1 MRVSEMPVPVL
12 VAVTVAP
19 GMDAPLASFT
29 VPEMLAVTL
38 ANSCWLTSRERMN
51 AKTLSQCRPLGRCM
65 LPPQQY
71 LFWSLETRPRPAIG
85 GRILWGIAVEST
97 VFSGRLTAYWL

>member
-1 MRVSEMPVPVL
+1 MLVSAMPVPVL

-38 ANSCWLTSRERMN
+38 ANTWMLTSRERTN
-51 AKTLSQCRPLGRCM
+51 AKTLSECRPRRRCM

-71 LFWSLETRPRPAIG
+71 LFWSLVTRPRLAVG
-85 GRILWGIAVEST
+85 GPSWFLRAL
-97 VFSGRLTAYWL
+97 FPDRLTAYWLLIV